1 MFNKNKV
8 RKVNDLL
15 DVAENCLNNKDRE
28 NARKAMEESYNLI
41 LMYYGMMISMVT
53 MISVYVV
60 LILNIHNFIFYIK
73 FIFLSYIKCS

>member
-1 MFNKNKV
+1 MFNKSKV

-60 LILNIHNFIFYIK
+60 LILNIHSFILTLNLFFCHI
-73 FIFLSYIKCS
+73 

>member
-41 LMYYGMMISMVT
+41 KKISGR
-53 MISVYVV
+53 
-60 LILNIHNFIFYIK
+60 K
-73 FIFLSYIKCS
+73 